1 MFDGWLRSKE
11 VPEIPMEAI
20 REIVVNAF
28 LHGSYESKSTEF
40 EISIFKDR
48 VVIYSGVYFPKPY
61 TPEHFAYNNQEAIL
75 LNNKICSILYND
87 EIIEKHSTG

>member
-1 MFDGWLRSKE
+1 MAYISKHIDWEVIFDGTSRSKE

-28 LHGSYESKSTEF
+28 AHGSYESKATEF

-48 VVIYSGVYFPKPY
+48 VVIYSL
-61 TPEHFAYNNQEAIL
+61 I
-75 LNNKICSILYND
+75 
-87 EIIEKHSTG
+87 